1 VIFFSSQN
9 SLVRGYPKIPLMLS
23 VKASSAA
30 KGVGRL
36 SGVSRLYTSTV
47 DGTCVLRSRRIS
59 DAMSFCAGEVNTSEM
74 L

>member
-1 VIFFSSQN
+1 VIFFSSQ
-9 SLVRGYPKIPLMLS
+9 SSSVRGYRKFPMMLS
-23 VKASSAA
+23 VKDSSAA
-30 KGVGRL
+30 KRFGRL

-59 DAMSFCAGEVNTSEM
+59 DAMSFCAGEVNISEM